1 MNNAV
6 AQKMEMSPEINGY
19 LKNEVMGLSS
29 TEIILKIYDFAIINL
44 KKREHQKA
52 MRAITELIVSLNFD
66 YKEFSLGLYKLYQ
79 YCRDQIVHGNY
90 DNALV
95 ILEGLRE
102 SWAKAFDLDRG

>member
-6 AQKMEMSPEINGY
+6 AQRGEISPQITGY
-19 LKNEVMGLSS
+19 LTNEIMGLSS

-44 KKREHQKA
+44 KKREQQKA

-66 YKEFSLGLYKLYQ
+66 YKDFSIGLYKLYQ
-79 YCRDQIVHGNY
+79 YCRDQIIHGNF

-95 ILEGLRE
+95 ILEGLRD
-102 SWAKAFDLDRG
+102 SWAKAFDLERG